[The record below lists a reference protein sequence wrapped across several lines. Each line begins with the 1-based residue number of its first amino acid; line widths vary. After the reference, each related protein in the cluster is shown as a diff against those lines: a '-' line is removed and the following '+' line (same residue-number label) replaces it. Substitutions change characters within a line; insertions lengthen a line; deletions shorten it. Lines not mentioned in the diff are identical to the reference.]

1 MTSEYEV
8 IEELD
13 DTIHV
18 RVKTT
23 LEFVYDGQCLEIE
36 TLLTVEKYTGRVVIH
51 TQHTLS
57 GGYLGTRFSTSISE
71 LESVI
76 EGLREHLEK
85 VKRVAEELKSV

>member
-13 DTIHV
+13 DIICV

-23 LEFVYDGQCLEIE
+23 IEFVYDGQCLEIE
-36 TLLTVEKYTGRVVIH
+36 TFLTVERDTGRVVIH
-51 TQHTLS
+51 TPHTLS
-57 GGYLGTRFSTSISE
+57 GGYLGTRFSTPVFKIE
-71 LESVI
+71 RVMES
-76 EGLREHLEK
+76 LREHLEK